1 MAVVVAPGRGACP
14 PGFDTAATALGVAP
28 QVLMQAVNDADG
40 CNLDYAKA
48 ATALGVTEE
57 ALRAALPPPPD

>member
-1 MAVVVAPGRGACP
+1 MP

-28 QVLMQAVNDADG
+28 QVLMQAVNDAG
-40 CNLDYAKA
+40 GRNLDYAKA
-48 ATALGVTEE
+48 ATAFGVTEE

>member
-1 MAVVVAPGRGACP
+1 MP

-28 QVLMQAVNDADG
+28 QVLMQAVTDAG
-40 CNLDYAKA
+40 GRNLDYAKA
-48 ATALGVTEE
+48 ATAFGVTEE